1 MLADD
6 TLVVRV
12 VDVVVLLE
20 AGADMQVYL
29 LVAELVGDDVV
40 GGDGVDVLTAVATDL
55 ISVILGVHDLQNL
68 AES

>member
-55 ISVILGVHDLQNL
+55 ISVILGVHDL
-68 AES
+68 